1 MILKSYILQELF
13 PFQIDNR
20 VHVKFNEN
28 NTYLFPHNLFKILIS
43 FKQLVKFIFGIKS
56 SSVYKVQIS
65 TNYEKIMLKFIVLY
79 IAFCYT
85 WYFVIPGIILL
96 VLREITHIK
105 TYYFRIRFWM
115 GNRSIDCM
123 YLRYIRE
130 RVCWQE
136 IIIFTK
142 IICKNN
148 HRESFKKGRQ
158 FVKRIGE

>member
-65 TNYEKIMLKFIVLY
+65 TNYEKIMLKFLVVLAISLARSDTIVPA
-79 IAFCYT
+79 I
-85 WYFVIPGIILL
+85 
-96 VLREITHIK
+96 REITRIK
-105 TYYFRIRFWM
+105 M
-115 GNRSIDCM
+115 NKSI
-123 YLRYIRE
+123 
-130 RVCWQE
+130 
-136 IIIFTK
+136 
-142 IICKNN
+142 
-148 HRESFKKGRQ
+148 
-158 FVKRIGE
+158 

>member
-1 MILKSYILQELF
+1 MFYRSYFSLILKSYVLQELFPFDSKIMFYRSYFPMILKSYILQELF

-105 TYYFRIRFWM
+105 T
-115 GNRSIDCM
+115 G
-123 YLRYIRE
+123 
-130 RVCWQE
+130 
-136 IIIFTK
+136 K
-142 IICKNN
+142 
-148 HRESFKKGRQ
+148 
-158 FVKRIGE
+158 